1 LICSKSRDDY
11 NILENFYHLLS
22 TVHAT
27 TEIELNFILR
37 EKLDIEIQKLN
48 NLFNGQI
55 FRSIDSLEKY
65 YRIKKD
71 FLVQSANKNVIE
83 TNSLL
88 FQDIVGKRK

>member
-1 LICSKSRDDY
+1 M
-11 NILENFYHLLS
+11 S

-27 TEIELNFILR
+27 TEIELKFILR

-65 YRIKKD
+65 HRIKKD
-71 FLVQSANKNVIE
+71 ILVQSANKNVIE

-88 FQDIVGKRK
+88 FQDIFGKRK